1 MTVVLTEQIKL
12 TFPSKKERIF
22 ADQAFSKVTKRYA
35 DACTYV
41 SEYFFRDGCVDSAQ
55 NLQNLLYKD
64 VRFMFGLKSQM
75 TISVFKTV
83 VARYKTVEEQM
94 KQQTVSYS
102 CLLYTS
108 FNMPDLF

>member
-41 SEYFFRDGCVDSAQ
+41 SEYFLPGWVCGFCSKPAEFAVQGC
-55 NLQNLLYKD
+55 
-64 VRFMFGLKSQM
+64 
-75 TISVFKTV
+75 TIYVWIKIPNDYF
-83 VARYKTVEEQM
+83 
-94 KQQTVSYS
+94 
-102 CLLYTS
+102 CI
-108 FNMPDLF
+108 